1 MKRPLLIL
9 CLPLAACAATTAS
22 QSAAPV
28 APSLTAEQIVAAR
41 HASFML
47 SAATFGGMR
56 ATVEQGGDVKPLAF
70 GARGLAAWAQTLPTM
85 FPQGTQL
92 PSSHAKPA
100 VWQNRADFEA
110 KAAAFQAATASLV
123 QAAQAGDAAAFKSA
137 YGATG
142 AACKACHDLYR
153 LEDHH

>member
-1 MKRPLLIL
+1 MTRALLIL
-9 CLPLAACAATTAS
+9 LLPLAGCAASAPPHN
-22 QSAAPV
+22 AAP
-28 APSLTAEQIVAAR
+28 PRSGLTAEQIVAAR

-56 ATVEQGGDVKPLAF
+56 ATVEKGGDVKPLAF
-70 GARGLAAWAQTLPTM
+70 GARGLARWAQALPTM

-92 PSSHAKPA
+92 PSSHARPEI
-100 VWQNRADFEA
+100 WQNRADFDA

-123 QAAQAGDAAAFKSA
+123 QAAQAGDAAAFKTA